1 MCKSGNE
8 LEFVEVSEDIKHVEE
23 IVEARYLGSDRG
35 RRYRRMVRNRVMRR
49 KKRIVVDKF
58 GREHFEMG
66 YGSEMIGKLS
76 KGKIHCSCGMC
87 TEKVSNLG
95 FKYSDRRKMLD

>member
-1 MCKSGNE
+1 MYEYNE
-8 LEFVEVSEDIKHVEE
+8 DVEVFEE
-23 IVEARYLGSDRG
+23 VVEARYLGDDRG
-35 RRYRRMVRNRVMRR
+35 RRYRRMMRNRVMNR

-58 GREHFEMG
+58 GREHFENG
-66 YGSEMIGKLS
+66 YGSDMIGKLS

-95 FKYSDRRKMLD
+95 FKYSDRQKMVE